1 VQKSPAFGNLQN
13 VTSNNM
19 SDIIIPNDTTKIVL
33 GHPLS
38 GALYAYFDKELNEGR
53 HIESSKT
60 HSYYKTLYGKHFE
73 TYIDIALTLSLIYDT
88 VILPAADNSFPDFE
102 KYESNGEYYNP
113 EFGLYFTWRDEAN
126 YRHIV
131 NDKIQRA
138 IADKEVSALL
148 WNIPKHV
155 HEQIISEV
163 YFELSMANKFN
174 ATLFTL
180 GRRQALA
187 KRIAEIENEKTPDL
201 SETSKIKVVSSY
213 LDITGLL
220 FQPMDIQSFYYL
232 KTEKDL
238 REYSTSFLKVVEDF
252 APENP
257 TDIKRELLLLIK
269 EAISKDKLHS
279 KISGVFEGSSTIMN
293 YVGLIPVAG
302 TVAGLVGIGTDWAA
316 RGVDKLNERHK
327 WYELASQIEK
337 IKSMERINAALKD
350 IK

>member
-1 VQKSPAFGNLQN
+1 
-13 VTSNNM
+13 M
-19 SDIIIPNDTTKIVL
+19 SDISIPNDLTKIVL

-60 HSYYKTLYGKHFE
+60 QSYYKTLYGKHFE

-88 VILPAADNSFPDFE
+88 VILPAADNAFPDYE

-126 YRHIV
+126 YRYTI
-131 NDKIQRA
+131 NEKIQRA
-138 IADKEVSALL
+138 IADLEVSALL

-155 HEQIISEV
+155 HEQIIGEV
-163 YFELSMANKFN
+163 FFELSMANKFD
-174 ATLFTL
+174 ATLYTL
-180 GRRQALA
+180 GRRQAIA
-187 KRIAEIENEKTPDL
+187 KRIAQIENDKSTEF
-201 SETSKIKVVSSY
+201 SEISKIKVVSSY
-213 LDITGLL
+213 LEITGLL

-238 REYSTSFLKVVEDF
+238 REYSNSFLKVMEDF
-252 APENP
+252 LADNP
-257 TDIKRELLLLIK
+257 SEVKRELLLLIK
-269 EAISKDKLHS
+269 EAISKDKLNS
-279 KISGVFEGSSTIMN
+279 KISGVFEGSLTIMN

-302 TVAGLVGIGTDWAA
+302 TIAGLVGIGSDLAS
-316 RGVDKLNERHK
+316 RGVEKLNKKHK
-327 WYELASQIEK
+327 WYEFASQIEK
-337 IKSMERINAALKD
+337 MKSLERINAALKD

>member
-1 VQKSPAFGNLQN
+1 MTDN
-13 VTSNNM
+13 
-19 SDIIIPNDTTKIVL
+19 IIPNDKTKIVL

-38 GALYAYFDKELNEGR
+38 GALYAYFDKELNDGR
-53 HIESSKT
+53 NIEISKA
-60 HSYYKTLYGKHFE
+60 HSYYKTLYGKYFE

-88 VILPAADNSFPDFE
+88 VILPAADNSFPDYF
-102 KYESNGEYYNP
+102 KYLRNGEYYNP
-113 EFGLYFTWRDEAN
+113 EFGLYFTWSDDAN

-131 NDKIQRA
+131 DDKIKGA

-155 HEQIISEV
+155 HEQIIGEV

-201 SETSKIKVVSSY
+201 SQTSRIKVVSNY
-213 LDITGLL
+213 LEITGLL
-220 FQPMDIQSFYYL
+220 FQPMEIQSFYYL

-238 REYSTSFLKVVEDF
+238 REYSTSFLNVVENF
-252 APENP
+252 TPENQ
-257 TDIKRELLLLIK
+257 TNIKRELLLLIK

-279 KISGVFEGSSTIMN
+279 KISGVFEGSSTLMD
-293 YVGLIPVAG
+293 YVGIIPYAG

-316 RGVDKLNERHK
+316 RGVDKLNKKHK
-327 WYELASQIEK
+327 WYELAPQIEK
-337 IKSMERINAALKD
+337 MKSKQRINAALKD